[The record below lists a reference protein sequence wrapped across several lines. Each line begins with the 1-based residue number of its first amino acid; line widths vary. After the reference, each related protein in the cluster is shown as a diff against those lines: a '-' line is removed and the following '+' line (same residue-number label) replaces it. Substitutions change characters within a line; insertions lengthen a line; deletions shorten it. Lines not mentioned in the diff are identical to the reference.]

1 MHLVRVSSAAGKN
14 LAALQFHLRGSRRS
28 FDLEN
33 YFHLQ
38 LSGTDLTAVSA
49 LGLAHVGDA
58 VFELLVRSYL
68 CAHGKATSKNLHKA
82 TVRCVSAP
90 AQAQRMERMLPF
102 LTPEELAH
110 YRRGR
115 NAHVHAV
122 PKNATHEQYSKA
134 TGLEALFGA
143 LYLTGQTDRL
153 NELFLLTM
161 EEHHAL

>member
-1 MHLVRVSSAAGKN
+1 
-14 LAALQFHLRGSRRS
+14 
-28 FDLEN
+28 LEN

-38 LSGTDLTAVSA
+38 LDKQAIGSISV
-49 LGLAHVGDA
+49 LGLAHIGDA

-82 TVRCVSAP
+82 TVGYVSAP
-90 AQAQRMERMLPF
+90 AQARRMDAMLPL

-115 NAHVHAV
+115 NTHVHGI
-122 PKNATHEQYSKA
+122 PKNATHEEYAKA

-143 LYLTGQTDRL
+143 LYLAGQTDRL
-153 NELFLLTM
+153 NQLFILTM
-161 EEHHAL
+161 EDSHAL

>member
-102 LTPEELAH
+102 LTPEELAQSGI
-110 YRRGR
+110 RPNTIRLSIGTEPIDDIL
-115 NAHVHAV
+115 ADLA
-122 PKNATHEQYSKA
+122 AA
-134 TGLEALFGA
+134 LEA
-143 LYLTGQTDRL
+143 
-153 NELFLLTM
+153 
-161 EEHHAL
+161 